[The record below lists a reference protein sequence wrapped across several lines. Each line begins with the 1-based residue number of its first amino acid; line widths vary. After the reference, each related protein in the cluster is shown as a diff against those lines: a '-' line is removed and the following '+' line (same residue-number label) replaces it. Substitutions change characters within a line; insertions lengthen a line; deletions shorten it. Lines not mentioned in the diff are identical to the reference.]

1 MYKKILSLLLAAG
14 MTLSLAACGDRDVGV
29 IGGSD
34 GPTQIIVSDSGTEA
48 TPAPEASP
56 APEDQETAAPNIRDE
71 RYVFIS
77 NGVYLTPDADMGALS
92 LSLGEPLS
100 YFEAA
105 SCAFEGLDKVY
116 TYAGFE
122 VDTYPTEAGDC
133 ISAIILKDDT
143 VATPEGVMIGE
154 SAQRVLEVYGEPS
167 SSTDT
172 LYTYEKG
179 GSALRFIL
187 RGEEIASIEYVSLTA
202 LNAQ

>member
-1 MYKKILSLLLAAG
+1 MNKKILSLLLALG
-14 MTLSLAACGDRDVGV
+14 MLPSLAACGRDTGI
-29 IGGSD
+29 IGGAD
-34 GPTQIIVSDSGTEA
+34 GPTQIIVSDPGVEA
-48 TPAPEASP
+48 TPAPETSQAP
-56 APEDQETAAPNIRDE
+56 AANISDQ
-71 RYVFIS
+71 RYVFVS
-77 NGVYLTPDADMGALS
+77 NGVILTPDAHMDPLAET
-92 LSLGEPLS
+92 LGEPLS

-116 TYAGFE
+116 TYGGFE
-122 VDTYPTEAGDC
+122 VDTYPTAAGDF

-143 VATPEGVMIGE
+143 VATQEGVMIGE
-154 SAQRVLEVYGEPS
+154 SVQRVTEVYGEPS

-187 RGEEIASIEYVSLTA
+187 RGEEIVSIEYVSLTA